1 MQGVKSHV
9 IERVKF
15 FSDGKSAQFINTNGD
30 KGSVNLFNDPGLLD
44 FLKENFVDV

>member
-15 FSDGKSAQFINTNGD
+15 FSDGKSAQFINTSGD